1 MSEFGKVAVL
11 MGGRVRRGTAERR
24 VREDEAA
31 DHRRR
36 TTQRGAGSV

>member
-11 MGGRVRRGTAERR
+11 MGGRARLGAAEQL

-31 DHRRR
+31 AHRRCAR
-36 TTQRGAGSV
+36 LRNAGIV

>member
-11 MGGRVRRGTAERR
+11 MGRGRGGAAERP

-31 DHRRR
+31 HQLDA
-36 TTQRGAGSV
+36 AGNRVGSA

>member
-11 MGGRVRRGTAERR
+11 MGRVRRGAAERP

-31 DHRRR
+31 AHRRNVP
-36 TTQRGAGSV
+36 QRNAGNA

>member
-11 MGGRVRRGTAERR
+11 MGRVRHGAAERP

-31 DHRRR
+31 ARLSDALDVER
-36 TTQRGAGSV
+36 